1 MIVLDASAAVEILLQ
16 SKVGA
21 SLAVRLLS
29 PESSLHAPYLLDIE
43 VAQVLRRFVLRG
55 EVQPVRA
62 QQALKVLANFPIE
75 RYSHETLLPRIWALR
90 QNLTAYDAAYVALT
104 EMLGA
109 TLLTRDGRISRAS
122 GHSARIEVV

>member
-1 MIVLDASAAVEILLQ
+1 VIVLDASAAVEILLQ